1 MIEVKI
7 SSNQMES
14 ILRIY
19 VNKAKEGEKTV
30 FSPKKEEEGEGDKV
44 FLSRTGEKMGKL
56 QQQYKKIPDIRADLV
71 RELKVKIEKGEY
83 EVRGR
88 EVAEKMFAREIADF
102 LINGGKDI

>member
-1 MIEVKI
+1 MREVKI

-19 VNKAKEGEKTV
+19 ANKVKEGGKIDS
-30 FSPKKEEEGEGDKV
+30 SPRKEEERDKV
-44 FLSRTGEKMGKL
+44 SLSHTGQEMGKL

-83 EVRGR
+83 VVRGKKGADKLCAR
-88 EVAEKMFAREIADF
+88 EVAAF

>member
-1 MIEVKI
+1 MREMKI

-19 VNKAKEGEKTV
+19 VDKAKESKKV
-30 FSPKKEEEGEGDKV
+30 SSSPKKKEEGEGDKV
-44 FLSRTGEKMGKL
+44 FLSNAGQEMVKL
-56 QQQYKKIPDIRADLV
+56 QQQYKKIPDVRADIV
-71 RELKVKIEKGEY
+71 QELRARIEKGEY

-102 LINGGKDI
+102 FIEGGKDI